1 MLFNLE
7 TERLFLRPF
16 LASDNEAMFIMDSNP
31 NVHRYLGNEPVTT
44 IEQCDQYIKAIQKQ
58 YQDNGI
64 GRFVIQI
71 KDTQEIIGWAGLKF
85 ITEPENNHV
94 NFYDIG
100 YRLAEEH
107 WGKGYGYEVAKA
119 WLDYAFNEMKVAA
132 VYASAHNENKGS
144 NKILQKIGM
153 QQNGQYLHDDM
164 KCNWYEIQNKNI
176 IL

>member
-1 MLFNLE
+1 MLFTIE

-16 LASDNEAMFIMDSNP
+16 LASDNEAMFAMDSNP
-31 NVHRYLGNEPVTT
+31 NVHQYLGNKPVTT

-64 GRFVIQI
+64 GRFVVQI

-100 YRLAEEH
+100 YRLAEAH
-107 WGKGYGYEVAKA
+107 WGKGFGYEVAKA
-119 WLDYAFNEMKVAA
+119 WLEYAFNEMKISVL
-132 VYASAHNENKGS
+132 YASAHTENKGS

-153 QQNGQYLHDDM
+153 QQSGHYLHHELP
-164 KCNWYEIQNKNI
+164 CYWYELEFK
-176 IL
+176 

>member
-1 MLFNLE
+1 MSFTLE
-7 TERLFLRPF
+7 TNRLLMRQFR
-16 LASDNEAMFIMDSNP
+16 ASDNEAMFAMDSNP
-31 NVHRYLGNEPVTT
+31 NVHQYLGNEPVTT

-58 YQDNGI
+58 YQQNGI
-64 GRFVIQI
+64 GRFVVQI

-100 YRLAEEH
+100 YRMAEAY

-119 WLDYAFNEMKVAA
+119 WLEYAFNEMKISVL
-132 VYASAHNENKGS
+132 YASAHTENKGS

-153 QQNGQYLHDDM
+153 QQNGQYLHHELP
-164 KCNWYEIQNKNI
+164 CYWYELQNNRKH
-176 IL
+176 L